1 MWAWLGMWCSFQ
13 AWLQELWKA
22 LKSTLVTL
30 RRPPLR
36 SVNQALSTTLQP
48 KWSPWRLQS
57 VWQLCNGAG
66 HTCHKCPHRFD
77 HAYVVTILIDSL
89 SALSM
94 GETRN
99 PTWYLDSGT
108 FVHMTNDSGILWKIQ
123 PHIQSNMIILENGHL
138 LPINEVGSSS
148 ITTSLGSLM
157 LSNVYYVPSLSR
169 NLLFIQQFYKD
180 TSCIV
185 SFDDS
190 IFFVKD
196 KMTGTTLLRSDAS
209 FSLYMVP
216 SGCLPSQLFV
226 ASIISMDQ
234 WHHCPNYPHIRAF
247 DHFCKSIKLP

>member
-169 NLLFIQQFYKD
+169 NILFIQQFYKD

-190 IFFVKD
+190 IFFLSR
-196 KMTGTTLLRSDAS
+196 TRWPGLLSS
-209 FSLYMVP
+209 GLTPPSHCIWSHQVVFLVNFSLRQSSLWISGIIVP
-216 SGCLPSQLFV
+216 IILTFVLLTTFVSQ
-226 ASIISMDQ
+226 
-234 WHHCPNYPHIRAF
+234 
-247 DHFCKSIKLP
+247 